1 MSEFYT
7 LKSSVIRT
15 SGLVIRGHDYG
26 EGRCMYTVLTKD
38 YGRIAVDSSQP
49 KGKYFN
55 KTPISVGS
63 YMTFILK
70 KQGKMHW
77 IKESEYNDQLIYAK
91 NSLETWSLTSYILDV
106 AYELTA
112 DGEDCADIL
121 AITYNSLYALSY
133 KSDIPVEQVKAAFE
147 IKVMAVSGYMP
158 SVNKCEVCG
167 NLDSSM
173 YLDVMN
179 GGVICTDC
187 LRKREK
193 EIPYVD
199 MDDQD
204 YHAPTS
210 ILCPLT
216 PDTICAIYYVIC
228 APYSKMLSFR
238 LDDEEELRILN
249 KATSTY
255 LINHLERNFD
265 SLDYYNSI
273 REDIAKE
280 KKNRL

>member
-1 MSEFYT
+1 M
-7 LKSSVIRT
+7 LKSAVIRT
-15 SGLVIRGHDYG
+15 SGLVIRGHEYG
-26 EGRCMYTVLTKD
+26 EGKCMYTVLTKD
-38 YGRIAVDSSQP
+38 YGRIAIDTSSP

-55 KTPISVGS
+55 KTPISIGS

-91 NSLETWSLTSYILDV
+91 NSLEASSLTYYILDV
-106 AYELTA
+106 AYELTE
-112 DGEDCADIL
+112 DGEDCSDIL

-133 KSDIPVEQVKAAFE
+133 KKDIPVEQIKAAFE

-167 NLDSSM
+167 KLDSSM
-173 YLDVMN
+173 FLDVMN
-179 GGVICTDC
+179 GGIICSDC
-187 LRKREK
+187 LHAREK

-228 APYSKMLSFR
+228 APFSKMLSFR

-265 SLDYYNSI
+265 SLDYYNSV
-273 REDIAKE
+273 RDELAKE
-280 KKNRL
+280 RKKLIL